1 MFGRI
6 VTGLLRFMLHCLR
19 LLKKMIFQ
27 KANIANTLLRYLVQ
41 EPFPIRTCL
50 NFYCHCPLYA
60 LHWCSDIPHMPGTC
74 ATYDL
79 ACQVP
84 KKSPSQK
91 LFAYYVWSTSVC
103 SQRTRS
109 YGPLL
114 CWNLRRPFPAE
125 DDCWQTFWS
134 RKTCPIVPHQ
144 HILRKFFVLLEN
156 ICHACFLVRTH
167 RG

>member
-1 MFGRI
+1 MIMFGRI
-6 VTGLLRFMLHCLR
+6 VTGLLRFMFHCLR

-50 NFYCHCPLYA
+50 NFYCHCPLYV

-109 YGPLL
+109 YGPLP
-114 CWNLRRPFPAE
+114 CWNLRRPFPADKKNMSDSSASTYFAE
-125 DDCWQTFWS
+125 IFRTLGKYLPCVFFW
-134 RKTCPIVPHQ
+134 
-144 HILRKFFVLLEN
+144 
-156 ICHACFLVRTH
+156 
-167 RG
+167 